1 MKTKT
6 KTKVALVALC
16 LLASHGAMAKDYYSL
31 LQGKD
36 ILSGW
41 WKTANRK

>member
-16 LLASHGAMAKDYYSL
+16 LLASHGAMAKDYPS
-31 LQGKD
+31 
-36 ILSGW
+36 SG
-41 WKTANRK
+41 

>member
-16 LLASHGAMAKDYYSL
+16 LLASHGALWLKIITWHLMV
-31 LQGKD
+31 QVMV
-36 ILSGW
+36 
-41 WKTANRK
+41 